1 MTKIEKL
8 EHEIAALSTD
18 ELSEFR
24 LWFMEFDAQAWDEQ
38 FERDAQSGALDAL
51 AEDALADHRTGRS
64 RPL

>member
-24 LWFMEFDAQAWDEQ
+24 RWFAEFDAEAWDQQ
-38 FERDAQSGALDAL
+38 FERDAQSGALDGL
-51 AEDALADHRTGRS
+51 ADNALADHRAGRS

>member
-8 EHEIAALSTD
+8 EHEIAALSTH

-24 LWFMEFDAQAWDEQ
+24 RWFMEFDAEAWDEQ
-38 FERDAQSGALDAL
+38 FERDAQSGVLDAL
-51 AEDALADHRTGRS
+51 AEQALADHRSGRS